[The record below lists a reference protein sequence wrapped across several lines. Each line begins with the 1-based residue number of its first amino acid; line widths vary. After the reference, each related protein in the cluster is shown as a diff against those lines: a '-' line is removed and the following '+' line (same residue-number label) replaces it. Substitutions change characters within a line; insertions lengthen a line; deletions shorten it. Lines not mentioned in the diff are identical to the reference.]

1 MFAEVYI
8 EGGGGTWHKL
18 AKTNKHEDVGSN
30 IRNFEQTDFSNSPEH
45 SLSIPNVQRAF
56 LLW

>member
-56 LLW
+56 LL